1 MDTKYL
7 VVINKH
13 SPFKKKFQ
21 FRYANQA
28 PFMQKELQKPIN
40 ESGTLRLE
48 NTIRKKCILNQ
59 RKCVRKIKETLSTQF
74 CLHHPNINHVDYN
87 NL

>member
-13 SPFKKKFQ
+13 SPLKKKFQ
-21 FRYANQA
+21 FPCANQA

-40 ESGTLRLE
+40 ESSRLRLE
-48 NTIRKKCILNQ
+48 NTIRKKCILLQ
-59 RKCVRKIKETLSTQF
+59 SKCIGKYFLSVF
-74 CLHHPNINHVDYN
+74 EKKLRRS
-87 NL
+87 